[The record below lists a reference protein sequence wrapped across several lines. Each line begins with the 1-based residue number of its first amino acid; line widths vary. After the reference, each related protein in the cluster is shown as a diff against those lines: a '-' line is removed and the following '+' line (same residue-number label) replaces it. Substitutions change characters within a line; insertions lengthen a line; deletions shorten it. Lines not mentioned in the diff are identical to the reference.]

1 MSQIDSAPKY
11 TLHREL
17 VTAPDGAVTIE
28 MQGFVA
34 SGYEKVHV
42 QVVAAGGANPSV
54 EVLTWS
60 DQLGEFISLHDPL
73 TFAGKGAD
81 KSYEFTVDGLGR
93 RMFVA
98 VTAIAAG
105 SASVYVAGWHA

>member
-1 MSQIDSAPKY
+1 MSTIDSAPTY

-17 VTAPDGAVTIE
+17 VEAPDGAVTLE
-28 MQGFVA
+28 MQGFNA

-42 QVVAAGGANPSV
+42 QVVAADGANPSV
-54 EVLTWS
+54 EVLVWS
-60 DQLGEFISLHDPL
+60 DTLGKFISVHTPMA
-73 TFAGKGAD
+73 FAGKGVD
-81 KSYEFTVDGLGR
+81 SSYEFTIDALGR

-105 SASVYVAGWHA
+105 TASVYIAGWHA